1 MEKIGEEFLRY
12 WNEFKDAVFGKIP
25 PPSQCK
31 DPVLIVMNSGLF
43 ELKNTQYD
51 TLMILSIVH
60 TAIEIGYG
68 ADVAISAAL
77 TTERIDILNEITSLI
92 KAAG

>member
-1 MEKIGEEFLRY
+1 MEKIGEEFLRC
-12 WNEFKDAVFGKIP
+12 WSEFKDAVFRRIP

-51 TLMILSIVH
+51 TLMILSSVH

-92 KAAG
+92 KAAV